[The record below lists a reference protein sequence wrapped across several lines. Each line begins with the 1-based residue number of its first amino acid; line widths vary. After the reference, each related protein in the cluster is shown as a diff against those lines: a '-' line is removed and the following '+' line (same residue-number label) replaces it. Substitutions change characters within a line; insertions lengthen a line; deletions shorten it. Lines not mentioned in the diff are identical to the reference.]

1 MNIIAMQL
9 KNNYYNYNM
18 KNELSIEQIADYIL
32 EQDLINK
39 NITIQVYEEIVHLGH
54 FLNSLKPHNI
64 LEVGA
69 RGGTFLLFSKLSTGT
84 KIAVD
89 IDTAFKDSIYLS
101 MLGEDFHFLCGNS
114 QSVETFE
121 RVKSICPQFDFIF
134 IDGDHNYEGVKR
146 DFELY
151 KELLSPRGYIAFHD
165 IDPNHVFRDIYS
177 PNEPKTGKV
186 RRFWEELNYGT
197 KVEII
202 CQKSNGKGYV
212 PYDSSIKEHFG
223 GIGIWRP

>member
-1 MNIIAMQL
+1 
-9 KNNYYNYNM
+9 M
-18 KNELSIEQIADYIL
+18 KNELSIEEIADYIL
-32 EQDLINK
+32 EKDLINK

-89 IDTAFKDSIYLS
+89 MDSIFKDSIYLS
-101 MLGEDFHFLCGNS
+101 MIGEDFHFLNADS
-114 QSVETFE
+114 QSIETFE
-121 RVKSICPQFDFIF
+121 KVKSICPQFDFIF
-134 IDGDHNYEGVKR
+134 IDGDHSYEGVKR

-151 KELLSPRGYIAFHD
+151 KQLLSPRGYIAFHD
-165 IDPNHVFRDIYS
+165 IDSNHVFKDIYS
-177 PNEPKTGKV
+177 DDEPKTGKV
-186 RRFWEELNYGT
+186 RRFWEELDYGS

-212 PYDSSIKEHFG
+212 PYNHSIKEHFG
-223 GIGIWRP
+223 GIGIWKP